1 MLDNLDKVL
10 IMGMKLKTIS
20 LEAQCLNE
28 QESIWMWG
36 LRHKGWTSIEIVRVT
51 TPIAACYG
59 ESYNSYITYPSKDSF
74 ISEFVWSPWYV
85 KATYYKKTSFANWKS
100 RDDRAKHEH

>member
-20 LEAQCLNE
+20 LEAQCLK
-28 QESIWMWG
+28 ESIWMWG
-36 LRHKGWTSIEIVRVT
+36 WRHKGLTSIEIVRVT

-85 KATYYKKTSFANWKS
+85 RATYYKKTCFANWKS